1 MSNKSGRPALNFSNK
16 TAAEKPVEV
25 APATAPAAGTA
36 TAKAPKSKGSDAS
49 SKTPAFTLNATV
61 LASLLAMSG
70 AELIAQATEKGI
82 DKKWLADSRNFS
94 PTAEY
99 VNGDKTPKAD
109 IRGAV
114 MQFALDRHSKG
125 DIVRA
130 AELNA
135 FMFLGEGQL
144 YKGKYDLGYPAA
156 AKENNGSRGMI
167 AKGMLKFVAGTPA
180 PEQPA
185 TPASDAPVE
194 TPAADPAPEG
204 QTAE

>member
-1 MSNKSGRPALNFSNK
+1 MSSKSGRPALNFSNK
-16 TAAEKPVEV
+16 SAPEKPVEV
-25 APATAPAAGTA
+25 APATAPTTASAKPAKTKSSEGT
-36 TAKAPKSKGSDAS
+36 
-49 SKTPAFTLNATV
+49 SKTPAFVVNSTV
-61 LASLLAMSG
+61 LASLLAMTG

-82 DKKWLADSRNFS
+82 DKKWLADPRTFS
-94 PTAEY
+94 PTQDY
-99 VNGDKTPKAD
+99 VSGEKSPKAD

-114 MQFALDRHSKG
+114 MQFALDRHRKG
-125 DIVRA
+125 DITRG

-185 TPASDAPVE
+185 AEPA
-194 TPAADPAPEG
+194 PAPESPASEPEAPS
-204 QTAE
+204 AE